1 MTILIRLKQVYI
13 KQVYMVVA
21 LVAVTFDKHVVER
34 VALTGEVDLCGN
46 VLDVGGI
53 QEKITGAYRL
63 GMDKFIMPQKSFDRL
78 DRGSFSADLQSF
90 ISTKV
95 IPVSNILQALSHC
108 FEGEWLMFGHICHD
122 VIYVSILFCFYNYY
136 CYN

>member
-108 FEGEWLMFGHICHD
+108 FEGE
-122 VIYVSILFCFYNYY
+122 
-136 CYN
+136 